1 MKKRKFREGDMV
13 RVKVFSECPEHW
25 NQRGRMNHLMGKIVK
40 IDIVDDSSSSLP
52 YRIHDEE
59 NETEWW
65 MKEEDVEPVS
75 ETIVIYRNDREV
87 IAIDK
92 LTGKKATAKCDP
104 WDRFDFHI
112 GAKLAFSRLLEE
124 KEECLNTKI
133 VFTKGDKVFKTGHI
147 YEIID
152 GRIKNKGHLDF
163 PMGKKIKNIEDL
175 KYYFSGQGRYSNYRL
190 EFIEIK
196 ED

>member
-13 RVKVFSECPEHW
+13 RVKVFTECPEHW
-25 NQRGRMNHLMGKIVK
+25 NHRGRMNHLMGKIVK
-40 IDIVDDSSSSLP
+40 INKVDGSSLP

-59 NETEWW
+59 KETEWW

-87 IAIDK
+87 IAMDK

-124 KEECLNTKI
+124 KEEYLNTKI
-133 VFTKGDKVFKTGHI
+133 VFTKGDKVFKTGHT

-152 GRIKNKGHLDF
+152 GKIKNKGHLDF
-163 PMGKKIKNIEDL
+163 PYHDKKIKNIEDL
-175 KYYFSGQGRYSNYRL
+175 EYYFSGKGGYSYYRL
-190 EFIEIK
+190 DFIEIK

>member
-1 MKKRKFREGDMV
+1 MKKRKFKAGDMV

-25 NQRGRMNHLMGKIVK
+25 NQGGLMNHLMGKIVK
-40 IDIVDDSSSSLP
+40 INRIDDTSMP
-52 YRIHDEE
+52 YKIYDEE

-87 IAIDK
+87 IAVDK

-104 WDRFDFHI
+104 WDRFDFHT
-112 GAKLAFSRLLEE
+112 GAKLAFSRLFDE

-133 VFTKGDKVFKTGHI
+133 VFTKGDKVFKTGHE
-147 YEIID
+147 YKIID
-152 GRIKNKGHLDF
+152 GKIKNKGHSDF
-163 PMGKKIKNIEDL
+163 PFGEKIKNIEDL
-175 KYYFSGQGRYSNYRL
+175 KYYFSGKGRYSNYRL

>member
-1 MKKRKFREGDMV
+1 MVGAINSLRNLRKICVEHNGSC
-13 RVKVFSECPEHW
+13 KECPLGDAENVQNTSCPCLTKPNSW
-25 NQRGRMNHLMGKIVK
+25 T
-40 IDIVDDSSSSLP
+40 
-52 YRIHDEE
+52 DEE

-87 IAIDK
+87 IAMDK

-104 WDRFDFHI
+104 WDRFDFHT
-112 GAKLAFSRLLEE
+112 GAKLAFSRLFDEE
-124 KEECLNTKI
+124 EECLNTKI
-133 VFTKGDKVFKTGHI
+133 VFIKGDEVFKTGHA

-152 GRIKNKGHLDF
+152 GKIKNKGYSDF
-163 PMGKKIKNIEDL
+163 PRGEKIKNIEDL
-175 KYYFSGQGRYSNYRL
+175 KYYFSGKGRYSNYRL
-190 EFIEIK
+190 EFVEIK

>member
-1 MKKRKFREGDMV
+1 MKKRKYKEGDMV
-13 RVKVFSECPEHW
+13 RVKVFSKCPEHW
-25 NQRGRMNHLMGKIVK
+25 DSGGCMNHLMGKIVK
-40 IDIVDDSSSSLP
+40 INRVDGSSLP

-59 NETEWW
+59 NGTDWW

-87 IAIDK
+87 IAVDK

-133 VFTKGDKVFKTGHI
+133 VFT
-147 YEIID
+147 
-152 GRIKNKGHLDF
+152 
-163 PMGKKIKNIEDL
+163 
-175 KYYFSGQGRYSNYRL
+175 
-190 EFIEIK
+190 
-196 ED
+196 

>member
-1 MKKRKFREGDMV
+1 MKKRKFKEGDMV
-13 RVKVFSECPEHW
+13 RVKVFNECPKYW
-25 NQRGRMNHLMGKIVK
+25 NHEGHMNYLMGKVVK
-40 IDIVDDSSSSLP
+40 INKIDDSSLP
-52 YRIHDEE
+52 YEIYDE
-59 NETEWW
+59 TKKTYWW
-65 MKEEDVEPVS
+65 LKEGDMEPVS

-104 WDRFDFHI
+104 WDRFDFHT
-112 GAKLAFSRLLEE
+112 GAKLAFSRLFDE

-133 VFTKGDKVFKTGHI
+133 AFVKGDKVFKTGHA

-152 GRIKNKGHLDF
+152 GKIKNKGHSDF
-163 PMGKKIKNIEDL
+163 PLGEKIKNIEDL
-175 KYYFSGQGRYSNYRL
+175 KYYFSGKGRYSNYRL

>member
-1 MKKRKFREGDMV
+1 MKKRKYKEGDMV
-13 RVKVFSECPEHW
+13 RVKVFTECPKHW
-25 NQRGRMNHLMGKIVK
+25 DQLGLMKHLMGKIVK
-40 IDIVDDSSSSLP
+40 INRVDDSSLP

-59 NETEWW
+59 NKMEWRL
-65 MKEEDVEPVS
+65 KEEDVEPVS

-87 IAIDK
+87 IAMDK

-104 WDRFDFHI
+104 WDRFDFHT
-112 GAKLAFSRLLEE
+112 GAKLAFSRLFDE

-133 VFTKGDKVFKTGHI
+133 VFTKGDKMFKTGYA

-152 GRIKNKGHLDF
+152 GKIKIKGHSDF
-163 PMGKKIKNIEDL
+163 PLGEKIKNIEDL
-175 KYYFSGQGRYSNYRL
+175 KYYFSGKGRYSNYRL

>member
-1 MKKRKFREGDMV
+1 MKKRKFKAGDMV

-25 NQRGRMNHLMGKIVK
+25 NQGGLMNHLMGKIVK
-40 IDIVDDSSSSLP
+40 INRIDDTSMP
-52 YRIHDEE
+52 YKIYDEE
-59 NETEWW
+59 NETGWW

-87 IAIDK
+87 IAVDK

-104 WDRFDFHI
+104 WDRFDFHT
-112 GAKLAFSRLLEE
+112 GAKLAFSRLFDE

-133 VFTKGDKVFKTGHI
+133 VFTKGDKVFKTGHE
-147 YEIID
+147 YKIID
-152 GRIKNKGHLDF
+152 GKIKNKGYSDF
-163 PMGKKIKNIEDL
+163 PLGEKIKNIEDL
-175 KYYFSGQGRYSNYRL
+175 KYYFGGKGRYSNYRL

>member
-1 MKKRKFREGDMV
+1 MKKRKFKVGDMV
-13 RVKVFSECPEHW
+13 RVKVFNECPKHW
-25 NQRGRMNHLMGKIVK
+25 DQEGLMNHLMGKIVK
-40 IDIVDDSSSSLP
+40 IIIVDDTSMP
-52 YRIHDEE
+52 YGIHDEE

-65 MKEEDVEPVS
+65 LKEEDVEPVS

-87 IAIDK
+87 IAFDK

-104 WDRFDFHI
+104 WDRFDFHT

-133 VFTKGDKVFKTGHI
+133 VFIKGDEVFKTGHA

-152 GRIKNKGHLDF
+152 GKIKNKGYSDF
-163 PMGKKIKNIEDL
+163 PRGEKIKNIEDL
-175 KYYFSGQGRYSNYRL
+175 KYYFSGKGKYSNHGL
-190 EFIEIK
+190 KFIEIK

>member
-1 MKKRKFREGDMV
+1 
-13 RVKVFSECPEHW
+13 
-25 NQRGRMNHLMGKIVK
+25 
-40 IDIVDDSSSSLP
+40 
-52 YRIHDEE
+52 
-59 NETEWW
+59 

-87 IAIDK
+87 IAFDK

-124 KEECLNTKI
+124 KEECLNAKI
-133 VFTKGDKVFKTGHI
+133 VFTKGDKMFKTGYA

-152 GRIKNKGHLDF
+152 GKIKIKGHSDF
-163 PMGKKIKNIEDL
+163 PLGEKIKNIEDL
-175 KYYFSGQGRYSNYRL
+175 KYYFSGQGRYSNYEL
-190 EFIEIK
+190 KFIEIK

>member
-1 MKKRKFREGDMV
+1 MKKRKYKEGDMV
-13 RVKVFSECPEHW
+13 RVKVFNECPEHW
-25 NQRGRMNHLMGKIVK
+25 NYRGRMNHLMGKIVK
-40 IDIVDDSSSSLP
+40 INKVDDSSSSLP

-87 IAIDK
+87 IAMDK

-112 GAKLAFSRLLEE
+112 GAKLAFSRLFDE

-133 VFTKGDKVFKTGHI
+133 VFTKGDKMFKTGYA

-152 GRIKNKGHLDF
+152 GKIKIKGHSDF
-163 PMGKKIKNIEDL
+163 PLGEKIKNIEDL
-175 KYYFSGQGRYSNYRL
+175 KYYFSGKGRYSNYRL

>member
-1 MKKRKFREGDMV
+1 MIELVGAINSLRNLRKICIEHKGSC
-13 RVKVFSECPEHW
+13 KECPL
-25 NQRGRMNHLMGKIVK
+25 G
-40 IDIVDDSSSSLP
+40 DA
-52 YRIHDEE
+52 E
-59 NETEWW
+59 N
-65 MKEEDVEPVS
+65 VQPVS

-92 LTGKKATAKCDP
+92 STGKKATAKCDP
-104 WDRFDFHI
+104 WDRFDFHT

-133 VFTKGDKVFKTGHI
+133 VFTKGDKVFKTGHA
-147 YEIID
+147 YKIID
-152 GRIKNKGHLDF
+152 GKIKNKGHSDF
-163 PMGKKIKNIEDL
+163 PLGEKIKNIEDL
-175 KYYFSGQGRYSNYRL
+175 KYYFSGKGRYSNYRL

>member
-1 MKKRKFREGDMV
+1 MKKRKFKAGDMV

-25 NQRGRMNHLMGKIVK
+25 NQGGLMNHLMGKIVK
-40 IDIVDDSSSSLP
+40 INRIDDTSMP
-52 YRIHDEE
+52 YKIYDEE
-59 NETEWW
+59 NETGWW

-87 IAIDK
+87 IAVDK

-104 WDRFDFHI
+104 WDRFDFHT
-112 GAKLAFSRLLEE
+112 GAKLAFSRLFEK
-124 KEECLNTKI
+124 KEEYLNTKI
-133 VFTKGDKVFKTGHI
+133 AFIKGDEVFKTGHV
-147 YEIID
+147 YEIVD
-152 GRIKNKGHLDF
+152 GKIKNKEHSDF
-163 PMGKKIKNIEDL
+163 PHGWKIKNIEEL
-175 KYYFSGQGRYSNYRL
+175 KYYFSERGRYSDYRL